1 MMSFRDWSHRLEDLP
16 GALFVDDRKVELGTA
31 GAFRLLIR
39 SAELTGEQAAGKRAP
54 DQKTHLFSFQK
65 RNEFAFE
72 VATGDGVVGLERLEA
87 RQVLELGDP
96 KRLGD
101 LPRLPVG
108 NTDVADLALG
118 DQCVERAQS
127 FLDRSDGVV

>member
-39 SAELTGEQAAGKRAP
+39 SAELTGEQATGKRAP

-65 RNEFAFE
+65 RNQFALE
-72 VATGDGVVGLERLEA
+72 VATSDGVVGLERVEA
-87 RQVLELGDP
+87 RQIFGLGDP
-96 KRLGD
+96 KRPGD
-101 LPRLPVG
+101 LPRLPVRDA
-108 NTDVADLALG
+108 DVANLALS
-118 DQCVERAQS
+118 DQRVE
-127 FLDRSDGVV
+127 G

>member
-65 RNEFAFE
+65 RNQFAFE
-72 VATGDGVVGLERLEA
+72 IATGDRVIGLKSIEA
-87 RQVLELGDP
+87 RQVLEIGDA
-96 KRLGD
+96 KDFGN
-101 LPRLPVG
+101 LPRLPV
-108 NTDVADLALG
+108 
-118 DQCVERAQS
+118 RH
-127 FLDRSDGVV
+127 